1 MKREIIIDNKKYTMP
16 KLSVDDYMEYLD
28 IAEKIESHTR
38 YTRQDMEA
46 MTLFVCKAYGEQ
58 FTVEQLKDKETGLDA
73 SGIIMEFQMIDMGV
87 GNELM
92 KKMEKIQENF
102 QSGK

>member
-73 SGIIMEFQMIDMGV
+73 SGIIMEFQMIDMEV

>member
-1 MKREIIIDNKKYTMP
+1 MEREIIIDNKKYTMP

-38 YTRQDMEA
+38 YTRQDIEA

-58 FTVEQLKDKETGLDA
+58 FTVEQLKNKETGLDA

-102 QSGK
+102 QSGE

>member
-38 YTRQDMEA
+38 YTRQDIEA
-46 MTLFVCKAYGEQ
+46 MALFICKAYGDQ
-58 FTVEQLKDKETGLDA
+58 FTVDQLKDKGTGLDA
-73 SGIIMEFQMIDMGV
+73 AGIIMEFQMIDMEV